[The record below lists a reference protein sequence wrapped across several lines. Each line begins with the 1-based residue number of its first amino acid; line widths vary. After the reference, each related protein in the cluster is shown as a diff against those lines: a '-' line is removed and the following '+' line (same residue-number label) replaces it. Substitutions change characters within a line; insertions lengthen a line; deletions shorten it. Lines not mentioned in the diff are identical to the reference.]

1 MLLIDKL
8 LQLRA
13 ALPECAVDLRAFSV
27 FCEQRTR
34 LFLVAVD
41 LPKPRAFEAARAVVD
56 EALHILRRIA
66 EKQPHLAW
74 KLSALA
80 SFERLLVSML

>member
-1 MLLIDKL
+1 MPKS
-8 LQLRA
+8 
-13 ALPECAVDLRAFSV
+13 AVDLRAFSV

-66 EKQPHLAW
+66 EKQPYLVGE
-74 KLSALA
+74 LTALA
-80 SFERLLVSML
+80 SFVCLLVSIL